1 MSAAQPT
8 VGLIGVGLMG
18 HGIGRNLARK
28 GFSLQVL
35 EHPGNQPL
43 DELLSLGAQTW
54 RTPAELA
61 AHCAVIILCVTGSPQ
76 VEAVLTGGGVLAGLR
91 PGAIVVDCST
101 SVPASTER
109 MAQAVQAAGGHFID
123 APMTRTAQQAHDGTL
138 NLLAGGDAAV
148 LEQVRPVLAAF
159 TETLTHVGPIGS
171 GHRMKLLH
179 NFVSVGS
186 MALLAE
192 ATACA
197 RGAGMDMQAFHE
209 VLASGGGA
217 GVALQRLSPFILR
230 DDASGIAFSVANA
243 AKDLGYYATMA
254 HDAQAAS
261 RIADA
266 AAASLQSQVDAGHG
280 AAMLPELIRLLQA
293 ADAAKGPQA

>member
-1 MSAAQPT
+1 MAAAQPV

-18 HGIGRNLARK
+18 HGIARNVARK

-43 DELLSLGAQTW
+43 DELLSLGAQTC

-61 AHCAVIILCVTGSPQ
+61 ARCDVIILCVTGSPQ
-76 VEAVLTGGGVLAGLR
+76 VEAVLTGGDGVLRQLR

-109 MAQAVQAAGGHFID
+109 MAQAVQAAGGRFID

-138 NLLAGGDAAV
+138 NLLVGGDAAV
-148 LEQVRPVLAAF
+148 LDAVRPVLASF
-159 TETLTHVGPIGS
+159 TETLTHVGPIGA

-197 RGAGMDMQAFHE
+197 RGTGMDMQVFHD
-209 VLASGGGA
+209 VLAGGGGA
-217 GVALQRLSPFILR
+217 GVALQRLSSFILR
-230 DDASGIAFSVANA
+230 DDPSGIAFSVANA
-243 AKDLGYYATMA
+243 AKDLGYYSTMA
-254 HDAQAAS
+254 HDAQATS

-266 AAASLQSQVDAGHG
+266 AAANLQSQVDAGHG
-280 AAMLPELIRLLQA
+280 AAMLPELIRLLA
-293 ADAAKGPQA
+293 TDR

>member
-1 MSAAQPT
+1 MAAAQPV
-8 VGLIGVGLMG
+8 VGLIGAGLMG
-18 HGIGRNLARK
+18 HGIARNVARK
-28 GFSLQVL
+28 GFALHVL

-43 DELLSLGAQTW
+43 DELLSLGAQTC

-61 AHCAVIILCVTGSPQ
+61 AHCDVIILCVTGSPQ
-76 VEAVLTGGGVLAGLR
+76 VEAVLTGSDGVLGRLR
-91 PGAIVVDCST
+91 AGAIVVDCST
-101 SVPASTER
+101 AVPASTER
-109 MAQAVQAAGGHFID
+109 MAQAVQAAGGRFID

-138 NLLAGGDAAV
+138 NLLVGGDADV
-148 LEQVRPVLAAF
+148 LEQVRPVLATF
-159 TETLTHVGPIGS
+159 TDTLTHVGPIGA

-179 NFVSVGS
+179 NFVSVGT

-197 RGAGMDMQAFHE
+197 RDSGMNMQVFHD
-209 VLASGGGA
+209 VLAGGGGA
-217 GVALQRLSPFILR
+217 GVALQRLSSFILH
-230 DDASGIAFSVANA
+230 DDPSGIAFSVSNA

-280 AAMLPELIRLLQA
+280 AAMLPELIRLQA
-293 ADAAKGPQA
+293 HA